1 MVAENNGENR
11 SMEFEPKIL
20 GIACNWCTYTGAD
33 LAGTTRVQYPHNIRV
48 ARVMCSSRINPSFI
62 FRAFELGA
70 DGVLVGGCHPGDC
83 HYSTG
88 NYYARR
94 KLAVTK
100 KILEFAGLE
109 PERFRVEWISASE
122 GNRYADVVKEF
133 TEEIKALGPQR
144 RLAMGRDAEG

>member
-1 MVAENNGENR
+1 
-11 SMEFEPKIL
+11 MEFEPKIL

-122 GNRYADVVKEF
+122 GIRYADIVKEF
-133 TEEIKALGPQR
+133 TEEIRALGPQTRFAVR
-144 RLAMGRDAEG
+144 RDIEA

>member
-1 MVAENNGENR
+1 MVAERNEEKHTVG
-11 SMEFEPKIL
+11 FEPRIL

-70 DGVLVGGCHPGDC
+70 DGILVGGCHPGDC

-122 GNRYADVVKEF
+122 GNRYAEIVREF
-133 TEEIKALGPQR
+133 TEEIRALGPQT
-144 RLAMGRDAEG
+144 RLAMGRDTEG

>member
-1 MVAENNGENR
+1 
-11 SMEFEPKIL
+11 MEFEPKIL

-100 KILEFAGLE
+100 KILDFAGLE

-122 GNRYADVVKEF
+122 GTRYADIVKEF
-133 TEEIKALGPQR
+133 TEEIKTLGPQR
-144 RLAMGRDAEG
+144 RFAIRKGADE

>member
-1 MVAENNGENR
+1 
-11 SMEFEPKIL
+11 MEFEPKIL

-70 DGVLVGGCHPGDC
+70 DGDLVGGCPPGDC

-100 KILEFAGLE
+100 KILDFAGLE

-122 GNRYADVVKEF
+122 GTRYADIVKEF
-133 TEEIKALGPQR
+133 TEEIKTLGPQR
-144 RLAMGRDAEG
+144 RFAIRKGADE

>member
-1 MVAENNGENR
+1 
-11 SMEFEPKIL
+11 MEFEPKIL

-33 LAGTTRVQYPHNIRV
+33 LAGTTRIQYPHNIRV

-122 GNRYADVVKEF
+122 GIRYADIVKEF
-133 TEEIKALGPQR
+133 TEEIRALGPQTRFAVR
-144 RLAMGRDAEG
+144 RDIEA

>member
-1 MVAENNGENR
+1 
-11 SMEFEPKIL
+11 MEFEPKIL

-33 LAGTTRVQYPHNIRV
+33 LAGTTRIQYPHNIRV

-109 PERFRVEWISASE
+109 PQRFRVEWISASE
-122 GNRYADVVKEF
+122 GIRYADIVKEF
-133 TEEIKALGPQR
+133 TEEIRALGPQTR
-144 RLAMGRDAEG
+144 FAVRKGVEA

>member
-1 MVAENNGENR
+1 
-11 SMEFEPKIL
+11 MEFEPKIL

-33 LAGTTRVQYPHNIRV
+33 LAGTTRIQYPHNIRV

-122 GNRYADVVKEF
+122 GIRYADIVREF
-133 TEEIKALGPQR
+133 TEEIRALGPQT
-144 RLAMGRDAEG
+144 RLAVKRSAEA

>member
-1 MVAENNGENR
+1 
-11 SMEFEPKIL
+11 MEFEPKIL

-33 LAGTTRVQYPHNIRV
+33 LAGTTRIQYPHNIRV

-122 GNRYADVVKEF
+122 GIRYADIVKEF
-133 TEEIKALGPQR
+133 TEEIRALGPQT
-144 RLAMGRDAEG
+144 RLAVKRGVGA

>member
-1 MVAENNGENR
+1 
-11 SMEFEPKIL
+11 MEFEPKIL

-33 LAGTTRVQYPHNIRV
+33 LAGTTRIHYPHNVRV
-48 ARVMCSSRINPSFI
+48 VRVMCSSRINPSFI

-70 DGVLVGGCHPGDC
+70 DGVLVGGCYPGDC

-109 PERFRVEWISASE
+109 PERFRVEWISASDGARFAE
-122 GNRYADVVKEF
+122 ITREF
-133 TEEIKALGPQR
+133 TEQIKALGPQIR
-144 RLAMGRDAEG
+144 FAVRKGIE